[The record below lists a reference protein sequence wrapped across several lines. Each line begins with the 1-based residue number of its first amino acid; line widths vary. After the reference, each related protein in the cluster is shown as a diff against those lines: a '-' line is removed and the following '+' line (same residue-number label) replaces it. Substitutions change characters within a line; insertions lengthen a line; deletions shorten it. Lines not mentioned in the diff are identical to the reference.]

1 MVGDPKFSGC
11 HKSKFLWK
19 ELCSIQL
26 QSGPEK
32 YGHGSGSHYI
42 NTVLP
47 TVTMEENERR
57 RDGVPEKKAEVPR
70 SGKRATGYFWTDE
83 ITGIHCMLEWM
94 KSGTNFL

>member
-1 MVGDPKFSGC
+1 MLALDNNIPLTRPICS
-11 HKSKFLWK
+11 FLLLLL
-19 ELCSIQL
+19 EFMDR
-26 QSGPEK
+26 
-32 YGHGSGSHYI
+32 SHYI